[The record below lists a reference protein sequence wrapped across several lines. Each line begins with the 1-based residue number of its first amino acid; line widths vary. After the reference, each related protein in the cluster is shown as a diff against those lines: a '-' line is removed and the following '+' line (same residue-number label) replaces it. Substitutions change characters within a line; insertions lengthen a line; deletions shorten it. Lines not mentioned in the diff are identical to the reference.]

1 MVFRGEMT
9 TTTRRPE
16 RPKTLHNFTLPSL
29 KWGSQRH
36 LTCTKIFESAT
47 SSGSGGSGDH
57 RLRRRS
63 PPRSSVSTPFRFGE
77 SHRRRNGSSQH
88 RRSRNAASLKS
99 VDDGGGEEEE
109 GEGIEEFRVKI
120 MSDLKTV
127 RDKITRSMYA
137 LGERDEEQQRIT
149 NGGGGSGQE
158 EKEVSPVKPWNLRKR
173 RAAACKE
180 PTEEERVVNPPPPP
194 SRNDSTRAMKE
205 RAETTAAK
213 EMMTRPKFSVN
224 LSKKEIEEDFMAV
237 LGHRPP
243 RRPKKRPRTVQ
254 KKLDSLHPAFYL
266 TEVTLDD
273 YKVEETKR

>member
-1 MVFRGEMT
+1 MT
-9 TTTRRPE
+9 TTARRTTARPE
-16 RPKTLHNFTLPSL
+16 RPKTLHNFTLPSSL

-36 LTCTKIFESAT
+36 LTCTKIEST
-47 SSGSGGSGDH
+47 SSTGDH

-63 PPRSSVSTPFRFGE
+63 PPTKVASSSSPFRFGE
-77 SHRRRNGSSQH
+77 SDHRNDVNQH
-88 RRSRNAASLKS
+88 RRSRNAASFRS
-99 VDDGGGEEEE
+99 VDDGGGEE

-137 LGERDEEQQRIT
+137 LGGEEKDDDEEEERRT
-149 NGGGGSGQE
+149 DGGSGHE

-180 PTEEERVVNPPPPP
+180 ATEEERVGNPSPPPPP
-194 SRNDSTRAMKE
+194 SRNDPTRVVKE
-205 RAETTAAK
+205 RAK
-213 EMMTRPKFSVN
+213 EVVVRPKFSVK
-224 LSKKEIEEDFMAV
+224 LSKKEIEEDFMAFV
-237 LGHRPP
+237 GRRPP

-254 KKLDSLHPAFYL
+254 KILDSLHPAFYL